1 MLITEL
7 LSQNALSR
15 GEDIALVEINP
26 KAAGGNVVSWRD
38 YENGESYVDGA
49 KRREMTWKYF
59 DDQANRVANF
69 CLSRGIGRG
78 GKVAMLMMNSLE
90 WFPIYF
96 GILRSGAMVVPLSF
110 RNTKDEVRDS
120 LTLTGTEA
128 IFFGPEFTGIIG
140 DIGQETPIL
149 STHVFVGPGVPE
161 DASFALNYRQC
172 ADPCSSQNPSIDIA
186 PGDDAA
192 IYFTS
197 GTMGKPKA
205 ILQTHASLVSVC
217 LTERRNHGQTR
228 DDVFL
233 CMAPLFHT
241 GSMMHWL
248 GSLISAGG
256 AVLLREPKPES
267 ILKAVS
273 DEGVT
278 IAFMLVPWAQ
288 DVLQA
293 LENEKLNLADYKL
306 GQWRLMHIGAQPVPV
321 ELISRWRKYFPE
333 QQYDTN
339 YGLSE
344 AMGPGCVHLGIG
356 NDHKIGAIG
365 KPGEGWL
372 ARIVDD
378 DGSPVPQ
385 GKIGELIV
393 NGPSVMKCYYN
404 DEESTSAALR
414 DGWLFTGDMGYAD
427 EDGFI
432 FLVDRKKDIIIS
444 GGENIYPIQI
454 EDHIRKLGQVLD
466 VAVIGANHKRLGE
479 VPIAIVSIKSDED
492 CDEEEIMAH
501 CEELPRYKRPR
512 RCIFGD
518 VPRNPTGKIEKPRLR
533 AMYAD
538 VLMSREPLAVTE

>member
-1 MLITEL
+1 MLITDL
-7 LSQNALSR
+7 LRQNAASR
-15 GEDIALVEINP
+15 GQDIAIVEINP
-26 KAAGGNVVSWRD
+26 KAAQDRVVSWRD
-38 YENGESYVDGA
+38 YEESESYPDSAG
-49 KRREMTWKYF
+49 RREMTWKYL

-69 CLSRGIGRG
+69 CLSRGIGHG
-78 GKVAMLMMNSLE
+78 SKAAMLMMNALE

-120 LTLTGTEA
+120 LTLTGTDA
-128 IFFGPEFTGIIG
+128 IFFGPEFTGIIR
-140 DIGQETPIL
+140 DIEGETPSL
-149 STHVFVGPGVPE
+149 GTHVFVGPGVPK
-161 DASFALNYRQC
+161 DASFAQNYRQSV
-172 ADPCSSQNPSIDIA
+172 DSHSSLNPGIDIA
-186 PGDDAA
+186 PDDDAA

-205 ILQTHASLVSVC
+205 ILQTHASILSVC
-217 LTERRNHGQTR
+217 LTEQRNHGQTR

-293 LENEKLNLADYKL
+293 LEGGKLKLSDYRL

-321 ELISRWRKYFPE
+321 ELISRWKEYFPE

-344 AMGPGCVHLGIG
+344 AMGPGCVHLGVM
-356 NDHKIGAIG
+356 NTHKIGAIG

-372 ARIVDD
+372 ADIVDD
-378 DGSPVPQ
+378 DGKPVPQ

-393 NGPSVMKCYYN
+393 SGPSVMKCYYN
-404 DEESTSAALR
+404 DEEATAAALR
-414 DGWLFTGDMGYAD
+414 DGWLFTGDMGYVD
-427 EDGFI
+427 PDGFI

-479 VPIAIVSIKSDED
+479 VPIAIVSIKPDCD

-533 AMYAD
+533 AMYSD
-538 VLMSREPLAVTE
+538 VLSN

>member
-1 MLITEL
+1 VLITDL
-7 LSQNALSR
+7 LRQNAASR
-15 GEDIALVEINP
+15 GQDIAIVEINP
-26 KAAGGNVVSWRD
+26 KAAGDRAVSWRD
-38 YENGESYVDGA
+38 YEESESYPDSA
-49 KRREMTWKYF
+49 RRREMTWRYF
-59 DDQANRVANF
+59 DEQANRVANF

-78 GKVAMLMMNSLE
+78 NKAAMLMMNALE

-96 GILRSGAMVVPLSF
+96 GILRSGAMVVPMSF
-110 RNTKDEVRDS
+110 RNTADEVKS
-120 LTLTGTEA
+120 CLELTNADA
-128 IFFGPEFTGIIG
+128 IFFGPEFTGMIEAIHG
-140 DIGQETPIL
+140 DIPSLATCVL
-149 STHVFVGPGVPE
+149 AGP
-161 DASFALNYRQC
+161 DAGKSPFALGYRQSVDVC
-172 ADPCSSQNPSIDIA
+172 PSEDPGIEIA

-205 ILQTHASLVSVC
+205 ILQTHESILSVC
-217 LTERRNHGQTR
+217 LTEQRNHGQTQ

-241 GSMMHWL
+241 GAMMHWL

-267 ILKAVS
+267 ILKTVS
-273 DEGVT
+273 GEGVT

-288 DVLQA
+288 DILQA
-293 LENEKLNLADYKL
+293 LENDKLKLADYEL
-306 GQWRLMHIGAQPVPV
+306 GRWRLMHIGAQPVPV
-321 ELISRWRKYFPE
+321 ELISRWKRYFPG

-344 AMGPGCVHLGIG
+344 AMGPGCVHLGVE
-356 NDHKIGAIG
+356 NAHKIGAIG
-365 KPGEGWL
+365 LPGQGWQ

-378 DGSPVPQ
+378 DGHPVPQ

-393 NGPSVMKCYYN
+393 QGPSVMKCYYN
-404 DEESTSAALR
+404 DQEATAAALR
-414 DGWLFTGDMGYAD
+414 EGWLFTGDMGYVD
-427 EDGFI
+427 PDGFI

-466 VAVIGANHKRLGE
+466 VAVIGANHRRLGE
-479 VPIAIVSIKSDED
+479 VPIAIVSVKPGED
-492 CDEEEIMAH
+492 CDDEEVMAH

-538 VLMSREPLAVTE
+538 VLLD

>member
-1 MLITEL
+1 MLITDL
-7 LSQNALSR
+7 LKENAASR
-15 GEDIALVEINP
+15 GQDIAIVEINP
-26 KAAGGNVVSWRD
+26 KAASDRSVSWRE
-38 YENGESYVDGA
+38 YEEGLSYPDSA
-49 KRREMTWKYF
+49 RRREMTWQYF

-78 GKVAMLMMNSLE
+78 NKAAMLMMNALE

-96 GILRSGAMVVPLSF
+96 GILRSGAMVVPMSF
-110 RNTKDEVRDS
+110 RNTADEAQS
-120 LTLTGTEA
+120 CLALTDADA
-128 IFFGPEFTGIIG
+128 IFFGPEFTGMIRDIHG
-140 DIGQETPIL
+140 DIPSLATRVL
-149 STHVFVGPGVPE
+149 VGPDTG
-161 DASFALNYRQC
+161 DADFALNYSRIGSFPC
-172 ADPCSSQNPSIDIA
+172 DDPGIDIA
-186 PGDDAA
+186 PEDAAA

-205 ILQTHASLVSVC
+205 ILQTHESILSVC
-217 LTERRNHGQTR
+217 RTERKHHGQTR

-267 ILKAVS
+267 ILKTVS
-273 DEGVT
+273 EEGVT

-293 LENEKLNLADYKL
+293 LENDTLSLSDYEL

-321 ELISRWRKYFPE
+321 ELISRWKKFFPS

-344 AMGPGCVHLGIG
+344 AMGPGCVHLGVD
-356 NDHKIGAIG
+356 NSHKIGAIG
-365 KPGEGWL
+365 LPGEGWQ

-378 DGSPVPQ
+378 DGNPVPQ
-385 GKIGELIV
+385 GQIGELTV
-393 NGPSVMKCYYN
+393 RGPSVMKCYYN
-404 DEESTSAALR
+404 DPEATEAALR
-414 DGWLFTGDMGYAD
+414 DGWLFTGDMGYVD
-427 EDGFI
+427 PDGFT

-454 EDHIRKLGQVLD
+454 EDHIRKLSQVLD

-479 VPIAIVSIKSDED
+479 VPIAIVSVKPGCD
-492 CDEEEIMAH
+492 CDEEDIMAH
-501 CEELPRYKRPR
+501 CEDLPRYKRPR
-512 RCIFGD
+512 RCVFGD

-533 AMYAD
+533 ATYAD
-538 VLMSREPLAVTE
+538 MLLSREPVAVK